1 MLLATCWCGLFTRM
15 KQVKANRAISY
26 RRTAYRSRPQDVP
39 IFKSSSAF
47 GLVHLGPFAMVSV
60 RTMLSC
66 QRKYYIYVL
75 EVVSANLPAKWWCI
89 KKIKIWLNASRLIK
103 EWSERAEMRT
113 VGIGTLSRSRPMGD
127 GWQEVKS
134 CHHSSETAGSPPL
147 IPFSVSSAIK
157 IWQTAKG

>member
-89 KKIKIWLNASRLIK
+89 KKIKI
-103 EWSERAEMRT
+103 
-113 VGIGTLSRSRPMGD
+113 
-127 GWQEVKS
+127 
-134 CHHSSETAGSPPL
+134 
-147 IPFSVSSAIK
+147 
-157 IWQTAKG
+157 

>member
-66 QRKYYIYVL
+66 QRKYYIYICTWSCICKL
-75 EVVSANLPAKWWCI
+75 ASEVVVYT
-89 KKIKIWLNASRLIK
+89 KKKDLIK
-103 EWSERAEMRT
+103 CFTFDKRMKWASGNAHGRNRNVEPEQTDGRWMAR
-113 VGIGTLSRSRPMGD
+113 GQKLSSLFGNCGLAAAD
-127 GWQEVKS
+127 
-134 CHHSSETAGSPPL
+134 T
-147 IPFSVSSAIK
+147 IFSVISN
-157 IWQTAKG
+157 